1 MKKTESTEKVKDGIK
16 MVLSETISE
25 VLPIV
30 FFSKY
35 LKPLKARKS
44 HKPTLLAWQFSH
56 QKTEK
61 RFSPRTH
68 KSVHACVSAIDCL
81 V

>member
-1 MKKTESTEKVKDGIK
+1 MPSFTFSVDSVKVKDGIK

-44 HKPTLLAWQFSH
+44 HKPTLLA
-56 QKTEK
+56 
-61 RFSPRTH
+61 
-68 KSVHACVSAIDCL
+68 
-81 V
+81 